1 MKKLLI
7 IIGLFITFLYST
19 SEVNAIEAALPATL
33 TTSDVITFNENNLW
47 GLKDKNNNIIVNPEY
62 KKLIR
67 LGTHS
72 WIVQNKK
79 NKFGLIDSNGN
90 ILVDIKFRHTERV
103 VNKFAKFGNDN
114 DYGIYD
120 EYGKIVVSPIYSRID
135 ILYGQMFLTYKN
147 YKYGI
152 VGYDGKVI
160 LENEFEDIY
169 MPKPNVMRLKY
180 NGEWYE
186 LEQVKADTLTLP
198 ADAKHKLAT
207 KEDLNLYNIVLNTG
221 VGAGYSVL
229 TFSDYLIKIFSSIS
243 PAHEDTI
250 DELMLSQGAET
261 VSIFMKFSWIPKYP
275 ITYIKKYYQNVRNP
289 NNGPLSDIRDE
300 LKKQIK

>member
-1 MKKLLI
+1 MKKWLLI
-7 IIGLFITFLYST
+7 IGLLIIST
-19 SEVNAIEAALPATL
+19 TSVLANEEKAAPNL
-33 TTSDVITFNENNLW
+33 TTEDVITFSENNQW

-67 LGTHS
+67 VGKHS

-90 ILVDIKFRHTERV
+90 ILVNIKYRHAERV
-103 VNKFAKFGNDN
+103 VSKFAKLGNEN

-120 EYGKIVVSPIYSRID
+120 EYGKIVVEPIYSRID

-198 ADAKHKLAT
+198 ADAKHTLAT
-207 KEDLNLYNIVLNTG
+207 KEDLNLYNIVVNTG
-221 VGAGYSVL
+221 VVSGYSVV
-229 TFSDYLIKIFSSIS
+229 TFSDYLIKLFSSIS

-261 VSIFMKFSWIPKYP
+261 VSIFMKLSWIPKYP

-289 NNGPLSDIRDE
+289 NNGPLSTVRDE
-300 LKKQIK
+300 LKKQMK